1 MEKKPAI
8 YYELNELI
16 STVNDV
22 EFLYEIKHQIE
33 EHEQV
38 ETGDWADE
46 LTEEQLT
53 ELNKLAEEPI
63 TEENSLTQEQL
74 DKVIAEWRLRK

>member
-1 MEKKPAI
+1 M
-8 YYELNELI
+8 
-16 STVNDV
+16 

-38 ETGDWADE
+38 ETSDWADE
-46 LTEEQLT
+46 LSEEELA

-63 TEENSLTQEQL
+63 EKDTISHEELIKSL
-74 DKVIAEWRLRK
+74 DKWLIK